1 MADDDLQ
8 SLVVVFARLLLR
20 NTADTINFL
29 DSIKVGDQSALVA
42 VMSVWADNSTYFYG
56 RHTNK
61 IWCGG
66 AAEAQ
71 AVAPVPLHALT
82 RTPRRQAHVRPTV
95 RSGLAIIQLFQ
106 SLDPRLLSIQVK
118 QQQVDQSDEIV
129 TRSKAKQRTARGRGR
144 DGGHGRATERR
155 VLARSDSRDV
165 QVRRRRWP

>member
-1 MADDDLQ
+1 MQGASANVCLNTVALADEVPQ

-29 DSIKVGDQSALVA
+29 DSIKVDDRSALVA

-61 IWCGG
+61 IWCRS
-66 AAEAQ
+66 AEAQ
-71 AVAPVPLHALT
+71 PVAWVLARTNSDTTPAFAHAS
-82 RTPRRQAHVRPTV
+82 VR

-118 QQQVDQSDEIV
+118 QQQVDQSNEIV
-129 TRSKAKQRTARGRGR
+129 TRSKAKQRMAPGRGR
-144 DGGHGRATERR
+144 ESCWGEPLND
-155 VLARSDSRDV
+155 L
-165 QVRRRRWP
+165 